1 MPELP
6 EVETVVRALSK
17 ILPGRTIT
25 AAHVLHKPSV
35 EGSPAKAAIVCGK
48 KVVRVFRRGKFI
60 RIELESNLA
69 MAIHLR
75 MTGWLGVVTKTAPQ
89 LQPAATLVKKYIAP
103 SNEDAATHVRL
114 RFQLDDGEDH
124 LVFRDIRT
132 FGRVWCGTAEKIE
145 SLKALSKLGPEP
157 LEISPDEFAQR
168 LHSRRGRLKALL
180 LNQEFLAGVG
190 NIYAD
195 ESLHAAGLHP
205 LALSTSVKL
214 ARAHA
219 LLASIQKILNDS
231 IRAGGSSIDDFLN
244 PDGEPGWFQR
254 ELHVYG
260 REGQPCRRC
269 GAPIQRIVMG
279 QRGTW
284 FCAKCQKKK

>member
-17 ILPGRTIT
+17 ILPGRRIT
-25 AAHVLHKPSV
+25 AVNVLHKPSV
-35 EGSPAKAAIVCGK
+35 EGSPVKPAIVCGK
-48 KVVRVFRRGKFI
+48 KVLRVFRRGKFI

-75 MTGWLGVVTKTAPQ
+75 MTGWLGVISKAAPA
-89 LQPAATLVKKYIAP
+89 LKPAATLARNYIAP
-103 SNEDAATHVRL
+103 QNEDAATHVRL
-114 RFQLDDGEDH
+114 RFQLDNGEDE

-132 FGRVWCGTAEKIE
+132 FGRVWCGPAEKIE
-145 SLKALSKLGPEP
+145 ALKALSKLGPEP
-157 LEISPDEFAQR
+157 LEILPGDFSDR
-168 LHSRRGRLKALL
+168 LRSRRGRLKALL

-205 LALSTSVKL
+205 LALSTAIKPE
-214 ARAHA
+214 RAHA
-219 LLASIQKILNDS
+219 LLAAIQKILADS

-260 REGQPCRRC
+260 REGEPCRRC
-269 GAPIQRIVMG
+269 AAPIQRIVLG